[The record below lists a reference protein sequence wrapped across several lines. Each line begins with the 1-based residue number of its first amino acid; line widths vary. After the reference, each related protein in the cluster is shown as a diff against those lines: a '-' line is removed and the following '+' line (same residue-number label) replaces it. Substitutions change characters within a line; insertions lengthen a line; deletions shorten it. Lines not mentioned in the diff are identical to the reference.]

1 MFDGRG
7 RWNLLALFAAG
18 NLLVW
23 VSIACL
29 VGLCAG
35 DDVDL
40 GVETLARHAQAT
52 AVTSW
57 EEAKSGGLPGLV
69 SEGSAPTPRAQVGDG
84 QGSMSPALAAV
95 GIPHD
100 DNLAL
105 SAPPAAS
112 PSPPDAASSGAG
124 SSPMRVPLAPAATG
138 VESAGSPQAASN
150 SEPGTKPT
158 RPKEGVAAGTSEP
171 ATLTGAAPGVAAS
184 AVVSSPLLLVDPV
197 FHDLAA
203 LNSEMERSAPARAVQ
218 IRYQEK
224 ALNREIATI
233 WRNNPSLP
241 YRDVEVDLQH
251 DRVAVSGRVSILGF
265 EVDALLEG
273 TIVARDCVP
282 RLEVEAVSL
291 AGVTTP
297 RFVRTRVAAMAKEA
311 MAWYPADYPLCL
323 EQIVLEE
330 TRATFYG
337 YRR

>member
-1 MFDGRG
+1 MLDGRG
-7 RWNLLALFAAG
+7 RWSLLALFAVG

-40 GVETLARHAQAT
+40 GVETLVRHAQAT
-52 AVTSW
+52 AVNSW
-57 EEAKSGGLPGLV
+57 EEAKSGGLSALAGK
-69 SEGSAPTPRAQVGDG
+69 GSVPTPRARVWDG
-84 QGSMSPALAAV
+84 QGSVSPALAAV
-95 GIPHD
+95 GNPYD

-105 SAPPAAS
+105 SAPPAAT
-112 PSPPDAASSGAG
+112 PSPPDAASTRAG
-124 SSPMRVPLAPAATG
+124 SSPRLVPLAPAATG
-138 VESAGSPQAASN
+138 VESAGSSQAASN
-150 SEPGTKPT
+150 SEPSAKPAQ
-158 RPKEGVAAGTSEP
+158 PKEGVDAGTSEP
-171 ATLTGAAPGVAAS
+171 ATLTGAAPGVAVS

-218 IRYQEK
+218 IRYQEE
-224 ALNREIATI
+224 ALNREIAAI

-251 DRVAVSGRVSILGF
+251 DRVSVSGRVSILGF

-297 RFVRTRVAAMAKEA
+297 RFVRTRVVAMAKEA

-330 TRATFYG
+330 MRATFYG
-337 YRR
+337 YLR